1 MIPQFLIW
9 NKLVFIVTIVQLNLY
24 EVHDL
29 IQLFLGSFTNR
40 LNILLVIKR
49 SKYNWTLNPLN
60 PKPKIYILSMI
71 YIKVRSIQNCGIVL
85 NCQGFGLIIV

>member
-1 MIPQFLIW
+1 MVPQFLIL

-49 SKYNWTLNPLN
+49 SKYN
-60 PKPKIYILSMI
+60 
-71 YIKVRSIQNCGIVL
+71 
-85 NCQGFGLIIV
+85 